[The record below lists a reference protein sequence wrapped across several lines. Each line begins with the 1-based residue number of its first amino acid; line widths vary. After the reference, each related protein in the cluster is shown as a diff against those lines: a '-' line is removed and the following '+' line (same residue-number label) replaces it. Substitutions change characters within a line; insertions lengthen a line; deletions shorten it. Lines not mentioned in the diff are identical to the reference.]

1 MGYAHGIKRVISM
14 VICGRTIEIQSSAPA
29 RASAEPFGA
38 RPFTL
43 RLPILLLICPLV
55 RTGLDDAFS
64 GGLRKSKGPFEKHL
78 EKD

>member
-43 RLPILLLICPLV
+43 RLPILLLICP
-55 RTGLDDAFS
+55 
-64 GGLRKSKGPFEKHL
+64 
-78 EKD
+78 